1 MRLFSTFTRGL
12 FATLALVSASA
23 LRAADTPAPT
33 PCTAHAGTI
42 SIAFDAGCLVNGVA
56 TVTAVP
62 GGDVVVP
69 NGFQLVY
76 LLSET
81 NGLIIQQ
88 VSSSPSFVVSSQ
100 DIQRIHP
107 LVYDPTALDLALYTG
122 GDASVYD
129 LYNAI
134 SDGLCAA
141 VNVNGAPFKVKD
153 CPPPCTADAGSIGI
167 DFDAGCL
174 VNGVATVTA
183 VPGGDAVLPNGFQL
197 VYLLSETNGLIIQQV
212 SSSPS
217 FVVSSQD
224 IQRIHPLVYDPNTLD
239 LALYTGGD
247 ASVYDIYALISDGL
261 CAAVN
266 VSGAPFK
273 VKPCDPGCT
282 AAAGSISSNN
292 PDICLTD
299 GSAQLSAT
307 PAGGLTVPAGYNV
320 LYVLTS
326 GTGLVIQ
333 AVSTDPVF
341 TVSSAGLFTIH
352 TLVYD
357 PTTLDLDNVVPGVTT
372 GFDVNALLQQGGG
385 SICASLDVAGAE
397 FQVADCG
404 PPPCT
409 ADAGTITPAT
419 NSTCLEE
426 EGTVITASPDLNTV
440 VPIGYDVLYVLSNGL
455 GQTIMATSSTPEFTV
470 TLPGLYTIHTL
481 VYDPGT
487 FDLSLIQPGA
497 VGWSVESA
505 LVEGGGSIC
514 ASWDQYGA
522 ITWVDEAIAG
532 SLVADQPDLCLT
544 DGSATLTATVV
555 EQASFGGFPV
565 IHLLSSGADLL
576 LLEASGT
583 PTFTVTAPGLYTIH
597 TLAYDPA
604 TLDLSSVVF
613 GETTGFEVNAL
624 LIQGGGTICAA
635 LDVAGAEFQ
644 VADCTPNCT
653 ANAGASAAVVVC
665 SDGANFP
672 LLPLLGPDAQSG
684 GSWTGPNGQPASGII
699 TPGVNASGTY
709 VYFVGDVEGCPGD
722 TAQVFLNVV
731 AAPDAGSNAQL
742 TICSSDPVFS
752 CLAVLGGSPD
762 PNGTWTGPNGAL
774 FNGEFDPATDIP
786 GVYTYTVA
794 GTPPCANATST
805 LVIVVQNCCT
815 AGTDADTTVCF
826 TDAPFALFGLLGGTP
841 CPGGTWLEPNNNPH
855 GNFFVPGSDLSG
867 VYTYVVT
874 ATDGTLDSATVTV
887 NVIECPNACEA
898 DAGSLTAEQ
907 NGPVCLMDGLAL
919 ISATPDGNAVVPA
932 GYSVAY
938 VLTRGPELF
947 IQNIE
952 PDPSFEWP
960 LTGDYTIHTLV
971 YDPNTLDLSFV
982 QFDVTTGFDI
992 NALLI
997 QGGGNICASLDVAGA
1012 AFTIIQCAPPCEADA
1027 GIGGDRLLCF
1037 NDPAVDLFTL
1047 LEGTPDAG
1055 GSWTDPNGAAFSG
1068 IFDPS
1073 TDPQGVYVYTAFT
1086 GADCPS
1092 DTTQLFIS
1100 LIECGGQLQLNARDA
1115 GTFQAQGMSTG
1126 VGTQPGALALSAW
1139 PNPGSDR
1146 ITVRGIGR
1154 WSSALRMDVL
1164 DAAGKRATV
1173 PVTFTDGGAVLDVRT
1188 LAPGCYL
1195 LRVTEGTRTAAM
1207 RFVRDGN

>member
-23 LRAADTPAPT
+23 LRAAETPAPT

-62 GGDVVVP
+62 GGDAVVP

-88 VSSSPSFVVSSQ
+88 VSSAPSFVVSSQ

-107 LVYDPTALDLALYTG
+107 LVYDPTTLDLTLYTG

-183 VPGGDAVLPNGFQL
+183 VPGGDAVVTNGFQL

-307 PAGGLTVPAGYNV
+307 PDGGLTVPAGYNV

-409 ADAGTITPAT
+409 AFAGTLTPDQFDAVCLVDGIAHLSAT
-419 NSTCLEE
+419 PN
-426 EGTVITASPDLNTV
+426 GNMV
-440 VPIGYDVLYVLSNGL
+440 VPDGYSVAYVLTRGTELFIQNIEPDPSFEWPLTGD
-455 GQTIMATSSTPEFTV
+455 
-470 TLPGLYTIHTL
+470 YTIHTL
-481 VYDPGT
+481 VFDPT
-487 FDLSLIQPGA
+487 
-497 VGWSVESA
+497 
-505 LVEGGGSIC
+505 
-514 ASWDQYGA
+514 
-522 ITWVDEAIAG
+522 
-532 SLVADQPDLCLT
+532 
-544 DGSATLTATVV
+544 
-555 EQASFGGFPV
+555 
-565 IHLLSSGADLL
+565 
-576 LLEASGT
+576 
-583 PTFTVTAPGLYTIH
+583 
-597 TLAYDPA
+597 
-604 TLDLSSVVF
+604 TLDLSFVQF
-613 GETTGFEVNAL
+613 DITTGFDINAL
-624 LIQGGGTICAA
+624 LIQGGGNICGS
-635 LDVAGAEFQ
+635 LDVQGAAFTII
-644 VADCTPNCT
+644 DCTPNCT
-653 ANAGASAAVVVC
+653 ANAGASAEVVVC
-665 SDGANFP
+665 SDAANFP
-672 LLPLLGPDAQSG
+672 LLPLLGPDAQPG
-684 GSWTGPNGQPASGII
+684 GTWTGPNGQPASGII

-722 TAQVFLNVV
+722 TAQVFLNIV
-731 AAPDAGSNAQL
+731 AAPDAGSNAQW
-742 TICSSDPVFS
+742 IVCSSDPVFS

-762 PNGTWTGPNGAL
+762 ANGTWTGPNGAP
-774 FNGEFDPATDIP
+774 FNGEFDPATDIA

-826 TDAPFALFGLLGGTP
+826 TDAPFPLFGLLGGNP
-841 CPGGTWLEPNNNPH
+841 CPGGNWIEPNNNPH
-855 GNFFVPGSDLSG
+855 GNFFVPGSDPAG
-867 VYTYVVT
+867 VYTYIVS
-874 ATDGTLDSATVTV
+874 GTNGTVDSATVTV
-887 NVIECPNACEA
+887 NVVECPNACEA
-898 DAGSLTAEQ
+898 DAGSLTADL
-907 NGPVCLMDGLAL
+907 NSPVCLVDGLAL

-997 QGGGNICASLDVAGA
+997 QGGGNVCASLDVNGA
-1012 AFTIIQCAPPCEADA
+1012 AFSIIECAPPCEADA

-1037 NDPAVDLFTL
+1037 SDPLVDLFTL

-1055 GSWTDPNGAAFSG
+1055 GSWIGPNGAVFSG
-1068 IFDPS
+1068 IFDPA
-1073 TDPQGVYVYTAFT
+1073 TDPQGTYVYAVSA
-1086 GADCPS
+1086 GADCPP
-1092 DTTQLFIS
+1092 DTTQLVMS

-1126 VGTQPGALALSAW
+1126 VGTQAGTFALAAW
-1139 PNPGSDR
+1139 PNPSSDR

-1173 PVTFTDGGAVLDVRT
+1173 PVTFTDGGAVFDVRT

-1195 LRVTEGTRTAAM
+1195 LRVTEGTRTAAI